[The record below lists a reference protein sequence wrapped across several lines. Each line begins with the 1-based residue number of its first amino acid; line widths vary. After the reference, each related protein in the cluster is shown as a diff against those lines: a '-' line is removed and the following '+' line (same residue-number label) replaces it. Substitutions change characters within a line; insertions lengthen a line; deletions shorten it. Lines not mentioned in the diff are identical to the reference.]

1 VTRDEFTQARVARLA
16 TVTPDGRPHV
26 VPVCFV
32 LADDAIFTAVDAKP
46 KSTRAL
52 RRLDNV
58 RANPR
63 ASLIVDHYDDDWS
76 QLWWVRVDGRAR
88 VVDDDRAIDLLV
100 AKYPQYVE
108 RRPPGPIIAID
119 ELVWS
124 RWSA

>member
-1 VTRDEFTQARVARLA
+1 MHDEFAQARVARLA
-16 TVTPDGRPHV
+16 TVRPDGRPHV

-32 LADDAIFTAVDAKP
+32 LAGDAIYTAVDAKP

-58 RANPR
+58 RANPH

-88 VVDDDRAIDLLV
+88 VVDDDHAIDLLV

-108 RRPPGPIIAID
+108 HRPPGPIIAID
-119 ELVWS
+119 DLVWS